1 MITILKI
8 YLSENVTLEKLELLN
23 EELKQISK
31 LKVIKSDIIMLED
44 LSIEKF
50 NPLKINSYIEI
61 VIKYK
66 DYLDYTI
73 LDKIIKKFDFISNY
87 IIDDEEENKINNE
100 QIRVNKNEFLSL
112 MKFFDN
118 ENEIINSNGKN
129 IRYLL
134 RKELFKM
141 QLTNF
146 SNVEKEFKEIV
157 KLFIKKLGLNVEFD
171 IIIKNSVNI
180 YIENNILK
188 VIYRNFK
195 DFLLCYIETFC
206 NINTETKTYKLEIEI
221 FQYMDTI
228 NIQMIDYTNILSLDH
243 AITRKDIKGL
253 LNLNNKSSLLKKILG
268 FDFIDDENVI
278 NKQKILKL
286 YKKLYTKYTKI
297 NSNIRKNK
305 YLNLSIDIVQ
315 NNYVMTT
322 YILKVS
328 SKYIAIDMYSV
339 SEMIDISIEN
349 IEKIDGIYF
358 YKYNNK
364 QYPIINLLDI
374 LNEDV
379 SDIKYE
385 KAFFVNFN
393 GIDNLVL
400 YDEYIRAEEIYV
412 SEYTNKNSYIIN
424 DIKLENLDKVYVVDI
439 KKVLKDL
446 SY

>member
-8 YLSENVTLEKLELLN
+8 YLSENVTLEKLQLLN

-305 YLNLSIDIVQ
+305 YLNLSIDVIQ